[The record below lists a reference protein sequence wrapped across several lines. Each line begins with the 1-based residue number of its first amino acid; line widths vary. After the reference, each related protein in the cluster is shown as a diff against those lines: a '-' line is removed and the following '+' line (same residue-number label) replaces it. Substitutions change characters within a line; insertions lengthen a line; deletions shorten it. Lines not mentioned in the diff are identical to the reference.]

1 MLFNVDV
8 KRTLIVFARLLITHP
23 DQSFKAEEG
32 LQALPCHFK
41 LQLIFLD
48 IPVA

>member
-32 LQALPCHFK
+32 L
-41 LQLIFLD
+41 D
-48 IPVA
+48 DYTG